1 MPLPHAACVPRF
13 ASLPGGPG
21 KVGWL
26 GVERNESQKRWS
38 NVIFGIVFLV
48 SLALFGRIM
57 LPFTMP
63 VLLGGLLVVLLL
75 PAHDA
80 LCRALGGRRALSAGV
95 STVAV
100 LAGIV
105 VPLGFTTYFVAREVL
120 AAAEI
125 GRALLDD
132 PALRENL
139 AAKLPEPLQRFVLG
153 TSENGESQ
161 QALLAA
167 LSSTA
172 ALFKELLGM
181 GTGLAVDVFLMS
193 VSMYYFFLDGRR
205 LFAEGTRLI
214 PMERRYF
221 DAFAQEFKDVAYAIV
236 YGNTLTAVV
245 QGALGL
251 IGLWIAGVPHPL
263 VWGVTMALLAL
274 VPVGGTALVWLPI
287 SGVLLLSG
295 RVVEGLFLL
304 CWGALVVSTV
314 DNLLRPRLCGRRM
327 ALHPLLVFLSMFGGL
342 AVFGMMGLLVG
353 PLIASLFMAVVRIYR
368 RDFLGVTRQA
378 VEKFTHTARVA
389 GS

>member
-1 MPLPHAACVPRF
+1 M
-13 ASLPGGPG
+13 
-21 KVGWL
+21 
-26 GVERNESQKRWS
+26 ERNDTQKRWS
-38 NVIFGIVFLV
+38 NLIFGLLFLV

-57 LPFTMP
+57 LPFVMP

-80 LCRALGGRRALSAGV
+80 LCRALGNRRALAAGL

-100 LAGIV
+100 LAVIV
-105 VPLGFTTYFVAREVL
+105 VPLGFTTYFVAREVI

-125 GRALLDD
+125 GRAFLDD
-132 PALRENL
+132 PGLRENL
-139 AAKLPEPLQRFVLG
+139 SARLPEALQRFVLG
-153 TSENGESQ
+153 TSESAHSQ

-167 LSSTA
+167 VSSSAT
-172 ALFKELLGM
+172 LFKDLLGM
-181 GTGLAVDVFLMS
+181 GTGLAVDVFLMA

-205 LFAEGTRLI
+205 LFAESARLI
-214 PMERRYF
+214 PMERRYL

-236 YGNTLTAVV
+236 YGNTLTAMV

-251 IGLWIAGVPHPL
+251 VGLWIAGVPHPL
-263 VWGVTMALLAL
+263 VWGVAMGLLAL

-287 SGVLLLSG
+287 SGILLLSG

-304 CWGALVVSTV
+304 SWGALVVSTV
-314 DNLLRPRLCGRRM
+314 DNVIRPRLCGRRM

-353 PLIASLFMAVVRIYR
+353 PLIASLFMAMVRIYR
-368 RDFLGVTRQA
+368 RDFLGTTRQA
-378 VEKFTHTARVA
+378 VEKFTQAARVA